1 MNEKLTVGGLA
12 VVTLL
17 SLWCAPWVALSRATR
32 ARSTVLLLPNRVI
45 DFSGRTEPLA
55 LPSAVTTL
63 WVVLIALLAILG
75 ACWLARQWR
84 FAVWAVAGLVLLVAA
99 GVSLGE
105 LQQVTNEARVTAF
118 VAEITEDLADPNDRM
133 DVPGLEAVLDAA
145 NDVPLETSLAAARD
159 AGVNV
164 RRLPYNNAGLGW
176 GSFLVILT
184 GIITLLA
191 SGRYF
196 AVVDTF
202 FDRALERIAVPAISI
217 LLALVAA
224 AFVVLILQPTP
235 AGDDISLSFFGY
247 LVGRF
252 DTLWYAYEILFAV
265 SLGSLA
271 GFLEALKFATPLI
284 FTGLAV
290 AFSFRS
296 GLFNIGA
303 PGQMV
308 LGAVFAML
316 VGVYV
321 PGSKLFVLPLAVLAA
336 ALGGGMWGALPGW
349 LKARFGAN
357 EVINTILLNYIA
369 ASLLLFLLSSEHQF
383 AAPAWRITLAVL
395 IFSILAL
402 VSYLLSLAVPLL
414 KNTLWQKPRLTMA
427 GFGIALVIV
436 SIIVGIPRASDS
448 TVSFRLPFK
457 VPGSEPKTQLL
468 DEGSRLPQLPAL
480 LGIDLEQNPGVNVI
494 PIDVALPIMMVVAV
508 LLLVF
513 LPRFGEQFR
522 PWRRRVLAMI
532 AVVYPGYFVLAFA
545 GLADVQTAIP
555 PTQLNVSFV
564 IAIAAAVLVYLLLW
578 KTKWGF
584 ELRAVGLS
592 PKAAEYGGA
601 DIARNTVLAMSISGA
616 LAGLTACHYVLG
628 GALEEY
634 SLRVSL
640 PTGDGFD
647 GIAVAL
653 LGGNTPLGVVL
664 SAFLFGVLKSGGSVL
679 SITYDQLSRDVV
691 NMLLA
696 LVVLFIAA
704 KGFLPEWFTNPIKRA
719 ARAERRA
726 AAKADP
732 SQDPSEDPEHPSPDH
747 LDNLPTEPNQTGVN
761 HG

>member
-12 VVTLL
+12 VLTLL
-17 SLWCAPWVALSRATR
+17 SLWSAPWVALSRATR

-45 DFSGRTEPLA
+45 DFSGRTEPLV
-55 LPSAVTTL
+55 LPSGMTTL
-63 WVVLIALLAILG
+63 WWVLGALLAVLG

-84 FAVWAVAGLVLLVAA
+84 YITWVVAGVVLLVVA
-99 GVSLGE
+99 GGSLGE
-105 LQQVTNEARVTAF
+105 LRQVTNDARVAAF
-118 VAEITEDLADPNDRM
+118 VIEIQAALADPNERL
-133 DVPGLEAVLDAA
+133 DVPVLEAVLAA
-145 NDVPLETSLAAARD
+145 ADDVPLETSLTAARR

-164 RRLPYNNAGLGW
+164 RRLPYSNAGLGW

-184 GIITLLA
+184 GILALLA

-196 AVVDTF
+196 AAVDTF
-202 FDRALERIAVPAISI
+202 FDKALERVAVPAISI

-235 AGDDISLSFFGY
+235 LGSDVTLTPFAYLAGRL
-247 LVGRF
+247 

-265 SLGSLA
+265 ALGSLA

-321 PGSKLFVLPLAVLAA
+321 PGSKLFVLPLAVFAA
-336 ALGGGMWGALPGW
+336 ALGGGLWGALPGW

-357 EVINTILLNYIA
+357 EVINTILLNYVA

-383 AAPAWRITLAVL
+383 AAPAWRITLTVL
-395 IFSILAL
+395 VFSMLIL
-402 VSYLLSLAVPLL
+402 VSYLLSLALPWLQ
-414 KNTLWQKPRLTMA
+414 NTLWRKPRLTMA
-427 GFGIALVIV
+427 GFGVALIV
-436 SIIVGIPRASDS
+436 VSVLVGLPRADDN

-468 DEGSRLPQLPAL
+468 GEGSRLAQLPAL
-480 LGIDLEQNPGVNVI
+480 LGIDLNQNPGSNVI
-494 PIDVALPIMMVVAV
+494 AIDYALPIIAIVAV

-513 LPRFGEQFR
+513 LPRVGVQFR
-522 PWRRRVLAMI
+522 PWRRRVLATL

-545 GLADVQTAIP
+545 GFADVATAIP
-555 PTQLNVSFV
+555 PTQLNLSFL

-578 KTKWGF
+578 KTKWGY

-592 PKAAEYGGA
+592 PQAAEYGGA

-640 PTGDGFD
+640 PTSDGFD

-696 LVVLFIAA
+696 LIVLFIAA
-704 KGFLPEWFTNPIKRA
+704 KGFLPEWFTNPVKRA

-726 AAKADP
+726 AAKDQAD
-732 SQDPSEDPEHPSPDH
+732 QPSEPASD
-747 LDNLPTEPNQTGVN
+747 TQTGVH

>member
-45 DFSGRTEPLA
+45 DFSGRTEPLV
-55 LPSAVTTL
+55 LPSAMTTL
-63 WVVLIALLAILG
+63 WVIVIALLAIVG
-75 ACWLARQWR
+75 ACWLARQLR
-84 FAVWAVAGLVLLVAA
+84 FATWTLAGLVLLVTA

-105 LQQVTNEARVTAF
+105 LQQVTNEARVIAF
-118 VAEITEDLADPNDRM
+118 VAELQEDLADPNDRM
-133 DVPGLEAVLDAA
+133 DVPALETVVATAAEVPLTVSLDAA
-145 NDVPLETSLAAARD
+145 RE
-159 AGVNV
+159 AGINV
-164 RRLPYNNAGLGW
+164 RRLPYNDAGLSW

-184 GIITLLA
+184 GILTLLA
-191 SGRYF
+191 SSRYF
-196 AVVDTF
+196 TVVDKF

-235 AGDDISLSFFGY
+235 TGDDIALTPFAY
-247 LVGRF
+247 LVGRL

-321 PGSKLFVLPLAVLAA
+321 PGSKLFVLPLAVFAA
-336 ALGGGMWGALPGW
+336 ALGGGLWGALPGW

-383 AAPAWRITLAVL
+383 AAPAWRVTLTVL
-395 IFSILAL
+395 IFSVLAL
-402 VSYLLSLAVPLL
+402 VSYLLSLAMPVLQ
-414 KNTLWQKPRLTMA
+414 NTLWQKPRLTMA
-427 GFGIALVIV
+427 GFGIALVVV
-436 SIIVGIPRASDS
+436 SIIVGIPRADDS

-480 LGIDLEQNPGVNVI
+480 LGIDLEQNPGSNVI
-494 PIDVALPIMMVVAV
+494 PIDFALPIIIIVAV
-508 LLLVF
+508 LLLIF
-513 LPRFGEQFR
+513 LPRLGEQFR
-522 PWRRRVLAMI
+522 PWRRRVLATI
-532 AVVYPGYFVLAFA
+532 AIVYPGYFVLAFA
-545 GLADVQTAIP
+545 GLADVATAIP

-578 KTKWGF
+578 KTKWGY

-592 PKAAEYGGA
+592 PRAAEYGGA

-696 LVVLFIAA
+696 LIVLFIAA

-726 AAKADP
+726 AASADKAAN
-732 SQDPSEDPEHPSPDH
+732 PDE
-747 LDNLPTEPNQTGVN
+747 NVTTERPTDTQTGVK